1 MLSFYIS
8 DKPEPRQGKSS
19 PIQKGLI
26 PRIQGEGADLCGE
39 GLGFGTPILQYRRDF
54 YFPGSS
60 TVTKF
65 ENEKVSHWEKVFQF
79 NLIER
84 KQQLSSSNIA
94 AFSWT
99 LPRLHNLIYKTS
111 PGRQFLKFVAILS
124 DLLFFRVVRKNF
136 APQFFIPVK
145 SRGTSRSRFNLINDD
160 GLLEIEFFFE
170 SIDRNHLESIYLAN
184 ELGGR
189 EFTEYFD
196 STGLHLVRNQIEPW
210 AKITGRWAVFFA
222 STLDVGFRVEIP
234 DEIVAY
240 RGREVFEQPEIFW
253 SGIILKLPAST
264 TECKY
269 KVRFGALQELLEV
282 E

>member
-8 DKPEPRQGKSS
+8 DKPEPQQGKSS

-26 PRIQGEGADLCGE
+26 PRLQGEDTDLCGE

-60 TVTKF
+60 TVTQS
-65 ENEKVSHWEKVFQF
+65 EIEKESQWEKVFQF

-84 KQQLSSSNIA
+84 KQQLSGSNIA

-111 PGRQFLKFVAILS
+111 PGRQFLKFVAIIN
-124 DLLFFRVVRKNF
+124 DLLFFRAARKNF

-145 SRGTSRSRFNLINDD
+145 SRGTSRSRFNLINDK
-160 GLLEIEFFFE
+160 GLLEIELFFE

-210 AKITGRWAVFFA
+210 AKITGRWAMFYA
-222 STLDVGFRVEIP
+222 SMLDVGFRVEIP
-234 DEIVAY
+234 DEFVAY
-240 RGREVFEQPEIFW
+240 RGREVFEQHEIFW
-253 SGIILKLPAST
+253 SGIILQLPRT
-264 TECKY
+264 ITECKY
-269 KVRFGALQELLEV
+269 KVRFGTLQELLE
-282 E
+282 EE